1 MYKKALVVAVLVCFG
16 LLAANVYAEA
26 GHGKAKCG
34 KWDFEKKFSH
44 KAGWILKSQEDLGLS
59 DEQVKKI
66 KDLKYE
72 TQKDLI
78 RKKAEIEIIAIDIK
92 AKLHEDTIDAAS
104 INSLIDKK
112 YDLKKEKAKAL
123 VGAYIALK
131 DTFTE
136 EQKAKLKDLW
146 KSCRLEK
153 K

>member
-1 MYKKALVVAVLVCFG
+1 MYKKFVVLAVLVCFG
-16 LLAANVYAEA
+16 LLATHVYAEK
-26 GHGKAKCG
+26 GHGKAKG
-34 KWDFEKKFSH
+34 DKWDLEKKFSH

-66 KDLKYE
+66 KALKYE

-92 AKLHEDTIDAAS
+92 AKLHEDTIDTAS

-112 YDLKKEKAKAL
+112 YDIKKEKAKSL
-123 VGAYIALK
+123 VAACIALK
-131 DTFTE
+131 ATLTE

-146 KSCRLEK
+146 KKCKLEK